1 MRSVWMFLLVVLIA
15 IACAGIGIY
24 YLIPGIYHIL
34 IISETGNPYNYH
46 LKHALLF
53 FVLAILALVALRYV
67 QPLPA
72 EKIKTKPLQEQEKQ
86 Q

>member
-34 IISETGNPYNYH
+34 IISETGNPKAYH

-53 FVLAILALVALRYV
+53 FVLSILSLVALRYV

-72 EKIKTKPLQEQEKQ
+72 EKMKTHPLQEQEKKQ
-86 Q
+86 

>member
-15 IACAGIGIY
+15 MACAGIGIY
-24 YLIPGIYHIL
+24 YLIPGIHHIL
-34 IISETGNPYNYH
+34 IISETGNPTAYH
-46 LKHALLF
+46 LKHAILF

-72 EKIKTKPLQEQEKQ
+72 EKMKTHPLKDQDKQ

>member
-34 IISETGNPYNYH
+34 IISETGNPTAYH

-53 FVLAILALVALRYV
+53 FVLAILSLVALRYV
-67 QPLPA
+67 QPRPA
-72 EKIKTKPLQEQEKQ
+72 EKIKTRPLEEQKKQ
-86 Q
+86 R